1 MHYVGSLHTP
11 VEHIPSAPPF
21 SVGRDPRRVI
31 EISHLPSARTARF
44 SLKKRPNENSEQFK
58 QCFFRFLRFLLRDLV
73 KRKHRSIIKERWN
86 QASRQAAEKSSK
98 SKAQANAVAGAST
111 GGGGGSD
118 FEADDRLRRQAPP
131 RPPASSS
138 SANSRPSAS
147 LPAAV
152 RG

>member
-1 MHYVGSLHTP
+1 MYSSHHPRLLSA
-11 VEHIPSAPPF
+11 IPAYSQNLF
-21 SVGRDPRRVI
+21 SRF
-31 EISHLPSARTARF
+31 SLPSRFNPLTRTAGF

-73 KRKHRSIIKERWN
+73 KRKHRSIIKERGI
-86 QASRQAAEKSSK
+86 QAARQAAEKSSK

-111 GGGGGSD
+111 VGGGGGD
-118 FEADDRLRRQAPP
+118 FEADDPLRRQAPL
-131 RPPASSS
+131 RPPSSSS
-138 SANSRPSAS
+138 SASTRPSAS